1 MKKPMLK
8 FTLSALLLSAG
19 AIAFAEGDAAVKLS
33 NGVEIA
39 WDAFVSA
46 LNGGVTATG
55 NIEDLPA
62 NNQMAINLQTAQT
75 NLTDAQAAQTRAANA
90 FNTAKAAVDAFTA
103 TDPTLQNKWRK
114 ALNSAQAY
122 RDSFNA
128 DDPGYDDNEY
138 VKAIKAAQDTVAA
151 FDATDPEKQ
160 NEYAKALAA
169 AKTKVDAYGDGT
181 ESGLIYEAQQAIN
194 TAAGDTVK
202 IHEVYYAAMAGYKA
216 LQDSVGKLQDTIG
229 INQSN
234 KAAWSQTLTNELPGQ
249 ISYVKGLLDDKY
261 GTTTTTSTPIGW
273 LNEIYTA
280 ATTFKNAYNNG
291 KPVAGSSAVIYYQ
304 YLDKEYAS
312 NYEDWEELNL
322 SFTATE
328 GYTKLTVAEFANFV
342 KTVNKADGK
351 PVAFLAVYMGKNSDG
366 EYNYGGPDGGGFLS
380 ISAWDSDSKA
390 TNLYKNV
397 YDAIEALTKTA
408 GFYESTTT
416 TTYAVPANSTNHEA
430 DKAEM
435 EEWLQE
441 LADYKEQQADL
452 NAKIKKANSEITR
465 LQDEIKDL
473 NDEMATYTYTDTK
486 YDLGEGMAQ
495 NLTFWKGEYDNA
507 IKAVTDAKT
516 AMSNL
521 LEQQTKDNTALE
533 TAQQTFNTKRGEAV
547 AAVTAANKAF
557 NDAKTAA
564 QTALETAQDN
574 YDTNLE
580 TANNTLSTRQEEK
593 EIADSNVT
601 KAENALNSATAAA
614 QKEADDIATTKALES
629 YQSVTLT
636 ADVIATQSI
645 AKPYAGTIKGDLHV
659 INVQGV
665 SVLFDEFD
673 GKLQR
678 TAINLPAKGAFA
690 GNTTTA
696 SQFSYVAA
704 WNGNNYARY
713 YGENGLV
720 TCTSLGELGYTARD
734 FYGVDFATNKL
745 VVRDDDTKVFSIA
758 VQETDGAKPQTYVT
772 YNGTSF
778 IGKNGA
784 TVTIPDNRFA
794 LSADADIADL
804 NGGAPANVYY
814 GTPGNYIC
822 DNAVV
827 VDKVQF
833 YAPVDM
839 TVGAVSI
846 DRKFKKGYNSVC
858 LPFAFSKDDAAG
870 ISALCTYDS
879 ESPEKFFFQIKEE
892 AIPANNPFLM
902 ITSQEV
908 TVTEPINNVTIKATP
923 AKMYFSLEGETPDDL
938 SFGTFAKLNATS
950 FGASGSYKIYGLNGD
965 KFQAAGTNAM
975 FSAFRMAIRSEIV
988 ANQQEADNAPR
999 RIALLDSRG
1008 IEIGSGLEGIEGV
1021 ESGSSLDIATGV
1033 GEIIFTSE
1041 ADYGKVEIYSIDGRV
1056 VAVADVMAGTSS
1068 VNVAKGVYIV
1078 MGKKVM
1084 VK

>member
-151 FDATDPEKQ
+151 FDATKPEDQ
-160 NEYAKALAA
+160 NQYAKNLAA

-234 KAAWSQTLTNELPGQ
+234 KAAWSQTLTNTLPGQ
-249 ISYVKGLLDDKY
+249 ISTVERLLKKY
-261 GTTTTTSTPIGW
+261 EVPTNTPVSW
-273 LNEIYTA
+273 LNEIFTAANAFEGAYDQWINYEGSSYQNKGTVHYRYVTKSKTLFLAFGKLPTTTDDQGNAETWVTVNEENFWTKFIDTEGETARTAVNYLSIYLGSNYTA
-280 ATTFKNAYNNG
+280 
-291 KPVAGSSAVIYYQ
+291 GSTPG
-304 YLDKEYAS
+304 YLK
-312 NYEDWEELNL
+312 
-322 SFTATE
+322 
-328 GYTKLTVAEFANFV
+328 
-342 KTVNKADGK
+342 VN
-351 PVAFLAVYMGKNSDG
+351 
-366 EYNYGGPDGGGFLS
+366 
-380 ISAWDSDSKA
+380 
-390 TNLYKNV
+390 YKNTDQDYIV
-397 YDAIEALTKTA
+397 SMAINAIADLTKTS
-408 GFYESTTT
+408 GYYTPS
-416 TTYAVPANSTNHEA
+416 TTYAVPANSTNPEA

-435 EEWLQE
+435 EALLKKLDGYYKQQE
-441 LADYKEQQADL
+441 DL
-452 NAKIKKANSEITR
+452 NANIEEADAEIAR

-473 NDEMATYTYTDTK
+473 NDEMATYTYTDTV
-486 YDLGEGMAQ
+486 YGLGEGQAQ

-601 KAENALNSATAAA
+601 KAENALKSATAAA

-645 AKPYAGTIKGDLHV
+645 TKPYAGTIKGDLHV

-678 TAINLPAKGAFA
+678 TAINLPANGAFA

-804 NGGAPANVYY
+804 NDGAPANVYY

-827 VDKVQF
+827 VDKTQF

-846 DRKFKKGYNSVC
+846 NREFKQGYNSVC
-858 LPFAFSKDDAAG
+858 LPFAFSKSDADG
-870 ISALCTYDS
+870 SISALCTYDS
-879 ESPEKFFFQIKEE
+879 ETHEKFFFQIQED
-892 AIPANNPFLM
+892 AIPANTPFLM
-902 ITSQEV
+902 ITSKKFK
-908 TVTEPINNVTIKATP
+908 VTEPINNVTIKATP
-923 AKMYFSLEGETPDDL
+923 AKMYVSFEGQTPDDL
-938 SFGTFAKLNATS
+938 SFGTFAKLNATN
-950 FGASGSYKIYGLNGD
+950 FIDGATGNYKIYGLNGD
-965 KFQAAGTNAM
+965 KFQAAGTKAT
-975 FSAFRMAIRSEIV
+975 FSAFRMAIRSELV
-988 ANQQEADNAPR
+988 ASQQEADQAPR